1 MTSWEDTSTF
11 SAQSS
16 AFRIAQRA
24 RNNKRDRERFGC
36 ERVMHWQRIKA
47 TFVDPAEPKATT
59 AFPTIAI
66 VVAALAII
74 IVVIILML
82 YR

>member
-1 MTSWEDTSTF
+1 MTE
-11 SAQSS
+11 
-16 AFRIAQRA
+16 
-24 RNNKRDRERFGC
+24 REK
-36 ERVMHWQRIKA
+36 ELMTNPAEKA
-47 TFVDPAEPKATT
+47 TYVDPAEPKATT

-66 VVAALAII
+66 VVTALAII

>member
-1 MTSWEDTSTF
+1 MS
-11 SAQSS
+11 
-16 AFRIAQRA
+16 
-24 RNNKRDRERFGC
+24 KREN
-36 ERVMHWQRIKA
+36 ELMSNPAEKQ

-66 VVAALAII
+66 VVVALAII
-74 IVVIILML
+74 IVAIILML

>member
-1 MTSWEDTSTF
+1 MTE
-11 SAQSS
+11 
-16 AFRIAQRA
+16 
-24 RNNKRDRERFGC
+24 REK
-36 ERVMHWQRIKA
+36 ELMKDPAEKQ

-74 IVVIILML
+74 LVVMVFML
-82 YR
+82 NR

>member
-1 MTSWEDTSTF
+1 MTE
-11 SAQSS
+11 
-16 AFRIAQRA
+16 
-24 RNNKRDRERFGC
+24 REK
-36 ERVMHWQRIKA
+36 EVMSDPAEKQ

-66 VVAALAII
+66 VVTILAII
-74 IVVIILML
+74 IVAMILML

>member
-1 MTSWEDTSTF
+1 MTEHEKELMTNL
-11 SAQSS
+11 AE
-16 AFRIAQRA
+16 
-24 RNNKRDRERFGC
+24 KE
-36 ERVMHWQRIKA
+36 

-66 VVAALAII
+66 VVVALAII
-74 IVVIILML
+74 IVAIILML